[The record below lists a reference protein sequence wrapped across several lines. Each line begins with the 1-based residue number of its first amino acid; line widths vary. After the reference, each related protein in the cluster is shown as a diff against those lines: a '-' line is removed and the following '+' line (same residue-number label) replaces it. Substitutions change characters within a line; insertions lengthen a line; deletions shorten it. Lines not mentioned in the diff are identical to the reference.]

1 MSKESYIGG
10 DYIEFTKGD
19 NKTFSKGN
27 IVSSSTRQVIN
38 TSKNQ
43 TINYGTNKFFISE
56 SQTVKP
62 TYYLWLRSFISAKSL
77 RDPAGRKFDGDY
89 RKASL
94 SLKKEITSRGKA
106 KLTIDLQKNN
116 VKISN
121 AFPDTTHMRPY
132 YKTDVVERIGKIY
145 YRLNVY
151 KRFDSLVIDLLYSTR
166 NPLTPKGLTPS
177 VDVKARIVINYSEFT
192 KFLIIS
198 YNIYGD
204 GYSSTECFISDKNNK
219 RLFLG
224 VKKEIRNP
232 GIMLPGGTDRN
243 LISGILNVQTDEEG
257 NFISVDSNKS
267 IEQHNSM
274 IEQSFK

>member
-19 NKTFSKGN
+19 SKTFCKGN
-27 IVSSSTRQVIN
+27 ICSSSARQVIN
-38 TSKNQ
+38 ISKNS
-43 TINYGTNKFFISE
+43 TINYGITNFNNSN
-56 SQTVKP
+56 SQVKKP
-62 TYYLWLRSFISAKSL
+62 TYYLWIRSFISAKSL
-77 RDPAGRKFDGDY
+77 RDPAGRKFDGDD
-89 RKASL
+89 RKPSL

-106 KLTIDLQKNN
+106 KLTIDLQKNE
-116 VKISN
+116 VKISDTS
-121 AFPDTTHMRPY
+121 PDPTHMRPY
-132 YKTDVVERIGKIY
+132 YRTDAVEGVGKIY
-145 YRLNVY
+145 YRLNFY
-151 KRFDSLVIDLLYSTR
+151 KRFDSLVIDLLYSTK

-177 VDVKARIVINYSEFT
+177 VDVKARIVIIYSEFT

-204 GYSSTECFISDKNNK
+204 GYPSRECFISDKNNN

-243 LISGILNVQTDEEG
+243 LISGINIQTDEEG
-257 NFISVDSNKS
+257 NFLSVNSNKS
-267 IEQHNSM
+267 INYNNYI
-274 IEQSFK
+274 IE